1 MEKNKMVKT
10 FTKYR
15 FFLSLSIISFLFL
28 EGKLIQ
34 KNI

>member
-10 FTKYR
+10 FTKYS
-15 FFLSLSIISFLFL
+15 FSLSLSIVSFLFL